1 MPPASVESLDWIAVA
16 LGLLAFLALGGLIPL
31 WLWACLRYPSCPL
44 T

>member
-1 MPPASVESLDWIAVA
+1 MDWLAVG
-16 LGLLAFLALGGLIPL
+16 LGLLAFLAVGGLLPL